1 MRKFLFFLISIV
13 LINNLS
19 AQVIGVLP
27 NDFKSV
33 SIQKFN
39 NKFQLVDSS
48 DKILISDLDQIIKDE
63 NSDRYKIEKDGKWG
77 LYSNVGKELI
87 PIEFDNIERAYN
99 WIWIVENNNMKG
111 LYNINH
117 GKLLPTIYTSFTFT
131 YRFDSE
137 IIVEKDNL
145 YGIFNEKGKE
155 ILPIVYENISME
167 NGLIKLIKNG
177 KKTYLI
183 DNKIVDYCIESRF
196 YVYGDYPSDNRLY
209 YVIQDGESKGIL
221 DDENKVTIKP
231 VYEDII
237 VNHTNSRE
245 TMIFVKK
252 DGFWG
257 IIDINGNI
265 LIPIEYQNI
274 EYFNDEYFIIEENNL
289 KRFYNLNDNQFIDDY
304 YFDSYYV
311 LEKYTRINRSGKQ
324 TLIENKNPCKLL
336 FPFFYEDIYTSDGNL
351 FYVKEKD
358 KQGII
363 DKNNE
368 IVIPIIYDA
377 VTVFC
382 SDKLIVEKDNLYG
395 ILNLKNEVLIPLDK
409 RHIISYSDKFERM
422 KEDSLDTEFFD
433 CDFNLI
439 EQ

>member
-1 MRKFLFFLISIV
+1 
-13 LINNLS
+13 
-19 AQVIGVLP
+19 
-27 NDFKSV
+27 
-33 SIQKFN
+33 
-39 NKFQLVDSS
+39 
-48 DKILISDLDQIIKDE
+48 
-63 NSDRYKIEKDGKWG
+63 
-77 LYSNVGKELI
+77 
-87 PIEFDNIERAYN
+87 
-99 WIWIVENNNMKG
+99 
-111 LYNINH
+111 
-117 GKLLPTIYTSFTFT
+117 
-131 YRFDSE
+131 
-137 IIVEKDNL
+137 
-145 YGIFNEKGKE
+145 
-155 ILPIVYENISME
+155 
-167 NGLIKLIKNG
+167 
-177 KKTYLI
+177 
-183 DNKIVDYCIESRF
+183 
-196 YVYGDYPSDNRLY
+196 
-209 YVIQDGESKGIL
+209 
-221 DDENKVTIKP
+221 
-231 VYEDII
+231 
-237 VNHTNSRE
+237 
-245 TMIFVKK
+245 
-252 DGFWG
+252 
-257 IIDINGNI
+257 
-265 LIPIEYQNI
+265 
-274 EYFNDEYFIIEENNL
+274 EENNL